1 VDGYLI
7 GAVAAGIKD
16 MTPYTFFI
24 TPIDEMLPLWS
35 MPDKKNKTHISTI
48 NIKKAAETREKAEA
62 EKKKKQ
68 EERAKSQ
75 DKKVYGDELLDRARA
90 AVAADKEKGKEKQ
103 PASDAEKNADANA
116 EPKDVMYFSGFN
128 QAGLD
133 FLKRQIDPQGS
144 YKFLPMGAPSAAD
157 MNKTDYHATL
167 EPGSAVG
174 VAVTY
179 GDFAVGATG
188 TVTAV
193 DGKRILAF
201 GHPFLHRGNV
211 NYFMTDAT
219 VVGTISG
226 QSNGMKVANIGN
238 IIGRISQDRATGIAG
253 TLGQFP
259 SVVPIKVNVKDNGL
273 SRSENY
279 GARIAYDEDFLPQL
293 SGGIAYAALSKTSD
307 NLSGSTAKVGFKIR
321 TDAVKD
327 GVVARDNMFYN
338 TADVGQIAM
347 AELMQAMSTICQNS
361 DKESDI
367 IDVQVDITVDGD
379 RKTASL
385 ISAVPD
391 KKKVKPGETVKF
403 TTTIK
408 PYRKAKETL
417 IIPYT
422 VPVAQP
428 SGTLN
433 LDIRGG
439 GLVPVT
445 TLMLLQQSG
454 VDVVSEGDN
463 KQTTEDKLKKLERAG
478 KNNEI
483 VIAPGQVQKPVS
495 KGAMQEAQQAAM
507 QQSKERVSNLD
518 KLGKKP
524 VTPGETKFATGYIID
539 NVIHASLTVER

>member
-1 VDGYLI
+1 
-7 GAVAAGIKD
+7 
-16 MTPYTFFI
+16 
-24 TPIDEMLPLWS
+24 
-35 MPDKKNKTHISTI
+35 
-48 NIKKAAETREKAEA
+48 
-62 EKKKKQ
+62 
-68 EERAKSQ
+68 
-75 DKKVYGDELLDRARA
+75 
-90 AVAADKEKGKEKQ
+90 
-103 PASDAEKNADANA
+103 
-116 EPKDVMYFSGFN
+116 
-128 QAGLD
+128 
-133 FLKRQIDPQGS
+133 
-144 YKFLPMGAPSAAD
+144 
-157 MNKTDYHATL
+157 
-167 EPGSAVG
+167 
-174 VAVTY
+174 
-179 GDFAVGATG
+179 
-188 TVTAV
+188 
-193 DGKRILAF
+193 
-201 GHPFLHRGNV
+201 
-211 NYFMTDAT
+211 
-219 VVGTISG
+219 
-226 QSNGMKVANIGN
+226 MKVANIGN